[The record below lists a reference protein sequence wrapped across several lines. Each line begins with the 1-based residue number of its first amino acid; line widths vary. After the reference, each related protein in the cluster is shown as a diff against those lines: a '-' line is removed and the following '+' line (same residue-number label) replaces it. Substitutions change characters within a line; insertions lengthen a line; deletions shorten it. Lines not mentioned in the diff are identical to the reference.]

1 MDFEDTP
8 DEAAWRGKV
17 RAFIEQHRDELGHRR
32 DQRSFDDGISRERQ
46 ALLYDGG
53 LVGVTWPVEAGGQ
66 GGTPMQQAIID
77 QEMSRAGVPGL
88 INLIGIGMCGPTV
101 IHHGSED
108 QRARYLKRLL
118 RADDIWCQLFSE
130 PASGSDLAALR
141 TKAVRTED
149 GSWRISGQKV
159 WTTLAHL
166 ADYGIVLTRTDP
178 DVAKHRGLT
187 MFVVPMKADGVTV
200 RPLRQMSGGADF
212 NEVFFDDVV
221 VPDSERLGDVGDGWR
236 VALTTLMSE
245 RLTLGGGG
253 TEIGMSI
260 SSVAEHVARRIADLP
275 SDRQAL
281 VRQDFGRAYVD
292 ALGIRYTGYR
302 QLSAISKGAFP
313 GPEASAG
320 KLAGTTVARDLAD
333 LSVRLLGD
341 DAAYAE
347 SADGSTVWQD
357 AQAVLPGMAI
367 AGGTNEVLRNVLGE
381 RVLGLP
387 PEPRADKNVT
397 FKESIR

>member
-1 MDFEDTP
+1 
-8 DEAAWRGKV
+8 
-17 RAFIEQHRDELGHRR
+17 
-32 DQRSFDDGISRERQ
+32 
-46 ALLYDGG
+46 
-53 LVGVTWPVEAGGQ
+53 
-66 GGTPMQQAIID
+66 
-77 QEMSRAGVPGL
+77 
-88 INLIGIGMCGPTV
+88 
-101 IHHGSED
+101 
-108 QRARYLKRLL
+108 
-118 RADDIWCQLFSE
+118 
-130 PASGSDLAALR
+130 
-141 TKAVRTED
+141 
-149 GSWRISGQKV
+149 
-159 WTTLAHL
+159 
-166 ADYGIVLTRTDP
+166 
-178 DVAKHRGLT
+178 
-187 MFVVPMKADGVTV
+187 
-200 RPLRQMSGGADF
+200 
-212 NEVFFDDVV
+212 
-221 VPDSERLGDVGDGWR
+221 
-236 VALTTLMSE
+236 
-245 RLTLGGGG
+245 
-253 TEIGMSI
+253 MSI